1 MLILALNWIIIRKK
15 IRYEVQK
22 EPKLK
27 LRKLYLYLLLVTI
40 FSSCSQYKNG
50 PMSKFWHNTNA
61 KYNALL
67 IAREDF
73 KLANEIILANNKETF
88 EETLPIFRKIDS
100 TKLDSAKLYL
110 TDAIKK
116 ASMIAERHS
125 NSRHLDEAYL
135 LLGKARLEKEEIF
148 NALETFK
155 YVNTTSKSATAKT
168 EALIWLMRAYIENED
183 LVSANQVAD
192 LLKNQKLNGKNK
204 SQFLATKAYF
214 HQLQNEPALAV
225 VFLDEALKTMKKGNE
240 KARLHYISA
249 QLYAEL
255 NQLILSRKNYNQVL
269 KNKPDYDLEF
279 HAKLGLISSQS
290 LAKNTNITF
299 EKMLEDRKNQD
310 LKSKIYFKMGETEA
324 RKNNFEA
331 AIKNFNKAIGES
343 LENPLEKAAAYK
355 ALGDMYFEKMLDYEM
370 AGVYYDSTLIT
381 LPKNEINSTQI
392 GQKAMFLNDFI
403 KYKKAY
409 DLEDS
414 LQRLASLNPN
424 ELDYKLEQMIIKKK
438 EAQKKSEENN
448 LTSSV
453 LKTSSTSTLPK
464 DFKRW
469 VLYDPVESIKAKN
482 DFVRNWGNRPLEDNW
497 RRSEKTMGSFSIKI
511 EKKDIDSTKSATKNI
526 ANSEAEMKE
535 LLAKKEIEQEKKE
548 LLKKIPSSNM
558 QKMASKRKQEE
569 ALFQIGKIYK
579 LKFNDDDKA
588 KTTFKNLIA
597 NFPRSIYEPEAL
609 YYLSIMEKDAQNNAY
624 STKLLKDYP
633 ASSFSRQ
640 LKKGS
645 IKLSKDKETE
655 AQSFYSKAFDLYD
668 NKSFNEALAQIDQGL
683 NEYVGSQIEDK
694 MAMLRI
700 MILKKLGNKDQYVIS
715 LNDFMRSYPSSDL
728 VLKAKELLAVLN

>member
-1 MLILALNWIIIRKK
+1 MKYKYLFFFLAVFLI
-15 IRYEVQK
+15 
-22 EPKLK
+22 
-27 LRKLYLYLLLVTI
+27 
-40 FSSCSQYKNG
+40 SCSQYKNG
-50 PMSKFWHNTNA
+50 PLSKTWHNTNA

-67 IAREDF
+67 IAREDY
-73 KLANEIILANNKETF
+73 KIANEIILANNKETY
-88 EETLPIFRKIDS
+88 EETLPIYRKIDS
-100 TKLDSAKLYL
+100 TRLDSAKLYL
-110 TDAIKK
+110 IDAIKK
-116 ASMIAERHS
+116 SSIIAERHS

-135 LLGKARLEKEEIF
+135 LLGKARLEKQEIF

-155 YVNTTSKSATAKT
+155 YVNTTSKSSGAKT

-183 LVSANQVAD
+183 LVSANQVSD
-192 LLKNQKLNGKNK
+192 LLKNQKLNSENK
-204 SQFLATKAYF
+204 SQFLATKAYY

-225 VFLDEALKTMKKGNE
+225 VFLEEAIKNTKKGSG
-240 KARLHYISA
+240 KARLHFIAA

-255 NQLILSRKNYNQVL
+255 NQVVLSRKNFNQVL
-269 KNKPDYDLEF
+269 RNKPDYNLEF
-279 HAKLGLISSQS
+279 HANLGLISSQS

-310 LKSKIYFKMGETEA
+310 LRSKIFFKMAQTEA

-331 AIKNFNKAIGES
+331 AILNFNNSIAES
-343 LENPLEKAAAYK
+343 SENPREKASAYK
-355 ALGDMYFEKMLDYEM
+355 ALGDMFFEKMLNYEM

-381 LPKNEINSTQI
+381 LPKSEQNTTQI

-403 KYKKAY
+403 RYKKAY

-414 LQRLASLNPN
+414 LQMLAALNPR
-424 ELDYKLEQMIIKKK
+424 ELDYKLEQMVIQKK
-438 EAQKKSEENN
+438 EAKKRQDESALSNSNQKSINAGN
-448 LTSSV
+448 LS
-453 LKTSSTSTLPK
+453 K
-464 DFKRW
+464 DLKRW
-469 VLYDPVESIKAKN
+469 LLYDPVESIKAKN
-482 DFVRNWGNRPLEDNW
+482 DFVRSWGNRPLEDNW
-497 RRSEKTMGSFSIKI
+497 RRSEKTMGSFSLKI
-511 EKKDIDSTKSATKNI
+511 EKQAVDSSKAVSKNT
-526 ANSEAEMKE
+526 ASSEVEMKE
-535 LLAKKEIEQEKKE
+535 LLAKKEIEEEKKE
-548 LLKKIPSSNM
+548 LLKKIPSSNI

-579 LKFNDDDKA
+579 LKFNDEEKA
-588 KTTFKNLIA
+588 KSTFVNLIS
-597 NFPRSIYEPEAL
+597 NFPRSVYEPEAL
-609 YYLSIMEKDAQNNAY
+609 YYLSIMENDVQNNSF

-633 ASSFSRQ
+633 TSSFSRQ

-655 AQSFYSKAFDLYD
+655 AQSLYSKTFDLYD
-668 NKSFNEALAQIDQGL
+668 KNDFNQALIQIDEGL

-700 MILKKLGNKDQYVIS
+700 MVLKKIGNKDQYVIS

>member
-1 MLILALNWIIIRKK
+1 MKYKYLFFFLAVFLI
-15 IRYEVQK
+15 
-22 EPKLK
+22 
-27 LRKLYLYLLLVTI
+27 
-40 FSSCSQYKNG
+40 SCSQYKNG
-50 PMSKFWHNTNA
+50 PLSKTWHNTNA

-67 IAREDF
+67 IAREDY
-73 KLANEIILANNKETF
+73 KIAIEIILANNKETY
-88 EETLPIFRKIDS
+88 EETLPIYRKIDS
-100 TKLDSAKLYL
+100 TRLDSAKLYL
-110 TDAIKK
+110 IDAIKK
-116 ASMIAERHS
+116 SSIIAERHS

-135 LLGKARLEKEEIF
+135 LLGKARLEKQEIF

-155 YVNTTSKSATAKT
+155 YVNTTSKSSGAKT

-183 LVSANQVAD
+183 LVSANQVSD
-192 LLKNQKLNGKNK
+192 LLKNQKLNSENK
-204 SQFLATKAYF
+204 SQFLATKAYY

-225 VFLDEALKTMKKGNE
+225 VFLEEAIKNTKKGSG
-240 KARLHYISA
+240 KARLHFIAA

-255 NQLILSRKNYNQVL
+255 NQVVLSRKNFNQVL
-269 KNKPDYDLEF
+269 RNKPDYNLEF
-279 HAKLGLISSQS
+279 HANLGLISSQS

-310 LKSKIYFKMGETEA
+310 LRSKIFFKMAQTEA

-331 AIKNFNKAIGES
+331 AILNFNNSIAES
-343 LENPLEKAAAYK
+343 SENPREKASAYK
-355 ALGDMYFEKMLDYEM
+355 ALGDMFFEKMLNYEM

-381 LPKNEINSTQI
+381 LPKSEQNTTQI

-403 KYKKAY
+403 RYKKAY

-414 LQRLASLNPN
+414 LQMLAALNPR
-424 ELDYKLEQMIIKKK
+424 ELDYKLEQMVIQKK
-438 EAQKKSEENN
+438 EAKKRQDESALSNSNQKSINAGN
-448 LTSSV
+448 LS
-453 LKTSSTSTLPK
+453 K

-469 VLYDPVESIKAKN
+469 LLYDPVESIKAKN
-482 DFVRNWGNRPLEDNW
+482 DFVRSWGNRPLEDNW
-497 RRSEKTMGSFSIKI
+497 RRSEKTMGSFSLKI
-511 EKKDIDSTKSATKNI
+511 EKQAVDSSKAVSKNT
-526 ANSEAEMKE
+526 ASSEVEMKE
-535 LLAKKEIEQEKKE
+535 LLAKKEIEEEKKE
-548 LLKKIPSSNM
+548 LLKKIPSSNI

-579 LKFNDDDKA
+579 LKFNDEEKA
-588 KTTFKNLIA
+588 KSTFVNLIS
-597 NFPRSIYEPEAL
+597 NFPRSVYEPEAL
-609 YYLSIMEKDAQNNAY
+609 YYLSIMENDVQNNSF

-633 ASSFSRQ
+633 TSSFSRQ

-655 AQSFYSKAFDLYD
+655 AQTLYSKTFDLYD
-668 NKSFNEALAQIDQGL
+668 KNDFNQALIQIDEGL

-700 MILKKLGNKDQYVIS
+700 MVLKKIGNKDQYVIS

>member
-1 MLILALNWIIIRKK
+1 MKYKYLFFFLAVFLI
-15 IRYEVQK
+15 
-22 EPKLK
+22 
-27 LRKLYLYLLLVTI
+27 
-40 FSSCSQYKNG
+40 SCSQYKNG
-50 PMSKFWHNTNA
+50 PLSKTWHNTNA

-67 IAREDF
+67 IAREDY
-73 KLANEIILANNKETF
+73 KIAIEIILANNKETY
-88 EETLPIFRKIDS
+88 EETLPIYRKIDS
-100 TKLDSAKLYL
+100 TRLDSAKLYL
-110 TDAIKK
+110 IDAIKK
-116 ASMIAERHS
+116 SSIIAERHS

-135 LLGKARLEKEEIF
+135 LLGKARLEKQEIF

-155 YVNTTSKSATAKT
+155 YVNTTSKSSGAKT

-183 LVSANQVAD
+183 LVSANQVSD
-192 LLKNQKLNGKNK
+192 LLKNQKLNSENK
-204 SQFLATKAYF
+204 SQFLATKAYY

-225 VFLDEALKTMKKGNE
+225 VFLEEAIKNTKKGSG
-240 KARLHYISA
+240 KARLHFIAA

-255 NQLILSRKNYNQVL
+255 NQVVLSRKNFNQVL
-269 KNKPDYDLEF
+269 RNKPDYNLEF
-279 HAKLGLISSQS
+279 HANLGLISSQS

-310 LKSKIYFKMGETEA
+310 LRSKIFFKMAQTEA

-331 AIKNFNKAIGES
+331 AILNFNNSIAES
-343 LENPLEKAAAYK
+343 SENPREKASAYK
-355 ALGDMYFEKMLDYEM
+355 ALGDMFFEKMLNYEM

-381 LPKNEINSTQI
+381 LPKSEQNTTQI

-403 KYKKAY
+403 RYKKAY

-414 LQRLASLNPN
+414 LQMLAALNPR
-424 ELDYKLEQMIIKKK
+424 ELDYKLEQMVIQKK
-438 EAQKKSEENN
+438 EAKKRQDESALSNSNQKSINAGN
-448 LTSSV
+448 LS
-453 LKTSSTSTLPK
+453 K
-464 DFKRW
+464 DLKRW
-469 VLYDPVESIKAKN
+469 LLYDPVESIKAKN
-482 DFVRNWGNRPLEDNW
+482 DFVRSWGNRPLEDNW
-497 RRSEKTMGSFSIKI
+497 RRSEKTMGSFSLKI
-511 EKKDIDSTKSATKNI
+511 EKQAVDSSKAVSKNT
-526 ANSEAEMKE
+526 ASSEVEMKE
-535 LLAKKEIEQEKKE
+535 LLAKKEIEEEKKE
-548 LLKKIPSSNM
+548 LLKKIPSSNI

-579 LKFNDDDKA
+579 LKFNDEEKA
-588 KTTFKNLIA
+588 KSTFVNLIS
-597 NFPRSIYEPEAL
+597 NFPRSVYEPEAL
-609 YYLSIMEKDAQNNAY
+609 YYLSIMENDVQNNSF

-633 ASSFSRQ
+633 TSSFSRQ

-655 AQSFYSKAFDLYD
+655 AQSLYSKTFDLYD
-668 NKSFNEALAQIDQGL
+668 KNDFNQALIQIDEGL

-700 MILKKLGNKDQYVIS
+700 MVLKKIGNKDQYVIS

>member
-1 MLILALNWIIIRKK
+1 MFFF
-15 IRYEVQK
+15 V
-22 EPKLK
+22 
-27 LRKLYLYLLLVTI
+27 I
-40 FSSCSQYKNG
+40 FSLSCSQYKSG
-50 PMSKFWHNTNA
+50 PLSKTWHNTNA

-67 IAREDF
+67 IAREDY
-73 KLANEIILANNKETF
+73 KIANEIILTNNKETY

-100 TKLDSAKLYL
+100 TRLDSAKLYL

-116 ASMIAERHS
+116 SSIIAERHS

-135 LLGKARLEKEEIF
+135 LLGKARLEKQEIF

-155 YVNTTSKSATAKT
+155 YVNTTSKSASAKT
-168 EALIWLMRAYIENED
+168 EALIWLMRTYIENED
-183 LVSANQVAD
+183 LVSANQVSD
-192 LLKNQKLNGKNK
+192 LLKSQKLNGKNK
-204 SQFLATKAYF
+204 SQFLATKAYY

-240 KARLHYISA
+240 KARLHFIAA
-249 QLYAEL
+249 QLYAAL
-255 NQLILSRKNYNQVL
+255 NQLVLSRKNYNQVL
-269 KNKPDYDLEF
+269 KNKPNYDLEF
-279 HAKLGLISSQS
+279 HANLGLISSQS

-310 LKSKIYFKMGETEA
+310 LRSKIFFKMGETEA
-324 RKNNFEA
+324 KKNNFES
-331 AIKNFNKAIGES
+331 AILHFNKAISES
-343 LENPLEKAAAYK
+343 LNNPIEKASAYK

-381 LPKNEINSTQI
+381 LPKNEQNNSQI

-414 LQRLASLNPN
+414 LQRLAAMNPK
-424 ELDYKLEQMIIKKK
+424 ELDYKLEQMVIERKDAKKK
-438 EAQKKSEENN
+438 AEESSITN
-448 LTSSV
+448 SV
-453 LKTSSTSTLPK
+453 LKTATTSTMPK

-469 VLYDPVESIKAKN
+469 LLYDPVESIKAKN
-482 DFVRNWGNRPLEDNW
+482 DFVRSWGNRPLEDNW

-511 EKKDIDSTKSATKNI
+511 EKQTLDTEKTGVKTMAS
-526 ANSEAEMKE
+526 SEIEMKE
-535 LLAKKEIEQEKKE
+535 LLAKKEIDEEKKE
-548 LLKKIPSSNM
+548 LLKKIPISNI

-579 LKFNDDDKA
+579 LKFNDEEKA
-588 KTTFKNLIA
+588 KTSFNNLIL
-597 NFPRSIYEPEAL
+597 NFPRSVYEPEAL
-609 YYLSIMEKDAQNNAY
+609 YYLSIMEKDAQNNAF
-624 STKLLKDYP
+624 SARLLKDYP

-645 IKLSKDKETE
+645 IKLSVDKETE
-655 AQSFYSKAFDLYD
+655 ALNLYAKTFAIYES
-668 NKSFNEALAQIDQGL
+668 NQFNEAITLIDQGL

-700 MILKKLGNKDQYVIS
+700 MILRKLGNKDQYIVS

-728 VLKAKELLAVLN
+728 ILKAKELLAVLN

>member
-1 MLILALNWIIIRKK
+1 
-15 IRYEVQK
+15 
-22 EPKLK
+22 
-27 LRKLYLYLLLVTI
+27 
-40 FSSCSQYKNG
+40 
-50 PMSKFWHNTNA
+50 MSKAWHNTNA

-73 KLANEIILANNKETF
+73 KIANEIILANNKESF

-100 TKLDSAKLYL
+100 TKLDTAKLYL

-116 ASMIAERHS
+116 ASIIAERHS
-125 NSRHLDEAYL
+125 NSRHLNEAYL
-135 LLGKARLEKEEIF
+135 LIGKARLEKEEIF
-148 NALETFK
+148 NAQETFK
-155 YVNTTSKSATAKT
+155 YVNTTSKSDAAKT
-168 EALIWLMRAYIENED
+168 EALIWLMRTYIENED

-192 LLKNQKLNGKNK
+192 LLKNQKLSGKNK
-204 SQFLATKAYF
+204 AKFLATKAYY

-225 VFLDEALKTMKKGNE
+225 VFLDEALKSMKKGPE
-240 KARLHYISA
+240 KARLHYIAA

-255 NQLILSRKNYNQVL
+255 NQQILSRKNYNQVL
-269 KNKPDYDLEF
+269 KNKPNYDLEF
-279 HAKLGLISSQS
+279 NANLGLISSQS
-290 LAKNTNITF
+290 LAKNTNIAF

-310 LKSKIYFKMGETEA
+310 LRSKIYYKMGETEA

-331 AIKNFNKAIGES
+331 AIQNFNKAVAES
-343 LENPLEKAAAYK
+343 LDNPLEKAAAYK
-355 ALGDMYFEKMLDYEM
+355 AMGDLYFEKMLDYEM

-381 LPKNEINSTQI
+381 LPKSEANGTQI

-414 LQRLASLNPN
+414 LLRLAAMNPN
-424 ELDYKLEQMIIKKK
+424 ELDFKLEQMIIQKK
-438 EAQKKSEENN
+438 EAQKKIEENN
-448 LTSSV
+448 ANSSV
-453 LKTSSTSTLPK
+453 LKTNTTGNLPK

-469 VLYDPVESIKAKN
+469 LLYDPVESIKAKN
-482 DFVRNWGNRPLEDNW
+482 EFVRNWGNRVLEDNW
-497 RRSEKTMGSFSIKI
+497 RRSEKTMGSFSLKI
-511 EKKDIDSTKSATKNI
+511 ERQTIDSTKSALKTT
-526 ANSEAEMKE
+526 ASSEQEMKE

-548 LLKKIPSSNM
+548 MLKKIPTSNI

-579 LKFNDDDKA
+579 LKFNDEEKS
-588 KTTFKNLIA
+588 KTSFKNLLT
-597 NFPRSIYEPEAL
+597 NFPKSVYEPEAL
-609 YYLSIMEKDAQNNAY
+609 YYLAIMEKDAQNNPF
-624 STKLLKDYP
+624 SERLIKEYP
-633 ASSFSRQ
+633 VSSFARQ

-645 IKLSKDKETE
+645 IKLSKDKESE
-655 AQSFYSKAFDLYD
+655 AQSFYSKTFSLYEKND
-668 NKSFNEALAQIDQGL
+668 FNQALSQIDQGL

-700 MILKKLGNKDQYVIS
+700 MVLKKIGNKDQYVIS

>member
-1 MLILALNWIIIRKK
+1 MFFF
-15 IRYEVQK
+15 V
-22 EPKLK
+22 
-27 LRKLYLYLLLVTI
+27 I
-40 FSSCSQYKNG
+40 FSLSCSQYKNG
-50 PMSKFWHNTNA
+50 PLSKTWHNTNA

-67 IAREDF
+67 IAREDY
-73 KLANEIILANNKETF
+73 KIANEFILANNKETY

-100 TKLDSAKLYL
+100 TRLDSAKLYL

-116 ASMIAERHS
+116 SSIIAERHS

-135 LLGKARLEKEEIF
+135 LLGKARLEKQEIF

-155 YVNTTSKSATAKT
+155 YINTTSKSTSAKT
-168 EALIWLMRAYIENED
+168 EALIWLMRSYIENED
-183 LVSANQVAD
+183 LVSANQVSD
-192 LLKNQKLNGKNK
+192 LLKNQKLSGKNK
-204 SQFLATKAYF
+204 SQFLATKAYY

-240 KARLHYISA
+240 KARLHFIAA
-249 QLYAEL
+249 QLYSEL
-255 NQLILSRKNYNQVL
+255 NQLVLSRKNYNQVL
-269 KNKPDYDLEF
+269 KNKPNYDLEF
-279 HAKLGLISSQS
+279 HANLGLISSQS
-290 LAKNTNITF
+290 LAKNINITF

-310 LKSKIYFKMGETEA
+310 LRSKIFFKMGETEA
-324 RKNNFEA
+324 KKNNFEA
-331 AIKNFNKAIGES
+331 AILNFNKAIAES
-343 LENPLEKAAAYK
+343 LDNPLEKAAAYK

-381 LPKNEINSTQI
+381 LPKNEQSNSQI

-414 LQRLASLNPN
+414 LQMLAAMNPK
-424 ELDYKLEQMIIKKK
+424 ELDFKLEQMVIQRKDAKKK
-438 EAQKKSEENN
+438 AEESS
-448 LTSSV
+448 LTNSV
-453 LKTSSTSTLPK
+453 VKTAATSTLPK

-469 VLYDPVESIKAKN
+469 LLYDPIESIKAKN
-482 DFVRNWGNRPLEDNW
+482 DFVRSWGNRPLEDNW

-511 EKKDIDSTKSATKNI
+511 EKQTLDTAKNGI
-526 ANSEAEMKE
+526 KTMASSEIEMKE
-535 LLAKKEIEQEKKE
+535 LLAKKEIEEEKKE
-548 LLKKIPSSNM
+548 LLKKIPSSNI

-579 LKFNDDDKA
+579 LKFNDEEKA
-588 KTTFKNLIA
+588 KTTFSNLIT

-609 YYLSIMEKDAQNNAY
+609 YYLSIMEKDAQNNAF
-624 STKLLKDYP
+624 SARLLKDYP

-655 AQSFYSKAFDLYD
+655 AQSFYSKTFAIYESNNFSKAITL
-668 NKSFNEALAQIDQGL
+668 IDQGL

-700 MILKKLGNKDQYVIS
+700 MILRKLGNKDQYIVS

-728 VLKAKELLAVLN
+728 ILKAKELLAVLN

>member
-1 MLILALNWIIIRKK
+1 MKYKYLFFFLAVFLI
-15 IRYEVQK
+15 
-22 EPKLK
+22 
-27 LRKLYLYLLLVTI
+27 
-40 FSSCSQYKNG
+40 SCSQYKNG
-50 PMSKFWHNTNA
+50 PLSKTWHNTNA

-67 IAREDF
+67 IAREDY
-73 KLANEIILANNKETF
+73 KIAIEIILANNKETY
-88 EETLPIFRKIDS
+88 EETLPIYRKIDS
-100 TKLDSAKLYL
+100 TRLDSAKLYL
-110 TDAIKK
+110 IDAIKK
-116 ASMIAERHS
+116 SSIIAERHS

-135 LLGKARLEKEEIF
+135 LLGKARLEKQEIF

-155 YVNTTSKSATAKT
+155 YVNTTSKSSGAKT

-183 LVSANQVAD
+183 LVSANQVSD
-192 LLKNQKLNGKNK
+192 LLKNQKLNSENK
-204 SQFLATKAYF
+204 SQFLATKAYY

-225 VFLDEALKTMKKGNE
+225 VFLEEAIKNTKKGSG
-240 KARLHYISA
+240 KARLHFIAA

-255 NQLILSRKNYNQVL
+255 NQVVLSRKNFNQVL
-269 KNKPDYDLEF
+269 RNKPDYNLEF
-279 HAKLGLISSQS
+279 HANLGLISSQS

-310 LKSKIYFKMGETEA
+310 LRSKIFFKMAQTEA

-331 AIKNFNKAIGES
+331 AILNFNNSIAES
-343 LENPLEKAAAYK
+343 SENPREKASAYK
-355 ALGDMYFEKMLDYEM
+355 ALGDMFFEKMLNYEM

-381 LPKNEINSTQI
+381 LPKSEQNTTQI

-403 KYKKAY
+403 RYKKAY

-414 LQRLASLNPN
+414 LQMLAALNPR
-424 ELDYKLEQMIIKKK
+424 ELDYKLEQMVIQKK
-438 EAQKKSEENN
+438 EAKKRQDESALSNSNQKSINAGN
-448 LTSSV
+448 LS
-453 LKTSSTSTLPK
+453 K

-469 VLYDPVESIKAKN
+469 LLYDPVESIKAKN
-482 DFVRNWGNRPLEDNW
+482 DFVRSWGNRPLEDNW
-497 RRSEKTMGSFSIKI
+497 RRSEKTMGSFSLKI
-511 EKKDIDSTKSATKNI
+511 EKQAVDSSKAVTKNT
-526 ANSEAEMKE
+526 ASSEVEMKE
-535 LLAKKEIEQEKKE
+535 LLAKKEIEEEKKE
-548 LLKKIPSSNM
+548 LLKKIPSSNI

-579 LKFNDDDKA
+579 LKFNDEEKA
-588 KTTFKNLIA
+588 KSTFVNLIS
-597 NFPRSIYEPEAL
+597 NFPRSVYEPEAL
-609 YYLSIMEKDAQNNAY
+609 YYLSIMENDVQNNSF

-633 ASSFSRQ
+633 TSSFSRQ

-655 AQSFYSKAFDLYD
+655 AQSLYSKTFDLYD
-668 NKSFNEALAQIDQGL
+668 KNDFNQALIQIDEGL

-700 MILKKLGNKDQYVIS
+700 MVLKKIGNKDQYVIS

>member
-1 MLILALNWIIIRKK
+1 VRK
-15 IRYEVQK
+15 I
-22 EPKLK
+22 
-27 LRKLYLYLLLVTI
+27 YLLFFFVI
-40 FSSCSQYKNG
+40 FSLSCSQYKSG
-50 PMSKFWHNTNA
+50 PLSKTWHNTNA

-67 IAREDF
+67 IAREDY
-73 KLANEIILANNKETF
+73 KIANEIILTNNKETY

-100 TKLDSAKLYL
+100 TRLDSAKLYL

-116 ASMIAERHS
+116 SSIIAERHS

-135 LLGKARLEKEEIF
+135 LLGKARLEKQEIF

-155 YVNTTSKSATAKT
+155 YVNTTSKSASAKT
-168 EALIWLMRAYIENED
+168 EALIWLMRSYIENED
-183 LVSANQVAD
+183 LVSANQVSD
-192 LLKNQKLNGKNK
+192 LLKSQKLNGKNK
-204 SQFLATKAYF
+204 SQFLATKAYY

-240 KARLHYISA
+240 KARLHFIAA
-249 QLYAEL
+249 QLYAAL
-255 NQLILSRKNYNQVL
+255 NQLVLSRKNYNQVL
-269 KNKPDYDLEF
+269 KNKPSYDLEF
-279 HAKLGLISSQS
+279 HANLGLISSQS

-310 LKSKIYFKMGETEA
+310 LRSKIFFKMGETEA
-324 RKNNFEA
+324 KKNNFES
-331 AIKNFNKAIGES
+331 AILHFNKAISES
-343 LENPLEKAAAYK
+343 FNNPIEKASAYK

-381 LPKNEINSTQI
+381 LPKNEQNNSQI

-414 LQRLASLNPN
+414 LQRLAAMNPK
-424 ELDYKLEQMIIKKK
+424 ELDYKLEQMVIERKDAKKK
-438 EAQKKSEENN
+438 AEESSITN
-448 LTSSV
+448 SV
-453 LKTSSTSTLPK
+453 LKTATTSTMPK

-469 VLYDPVESIKAKN
+469 LLYDPVESIKAKN
-482 DFVRNWGNRPLEDNW
+482 DFVRSWGNRPLEDNW

-511 EKKDIDSTKSATKNI
+511 EKQTLDTEKTGVKTMAS
-526 ANSEAEMKE
+526 SEIEMKE
-535 LLAKKEIEQEKKE
+535 LLAKKEIDEEKKE
-548 LLKKIPSSNM
+548 LLKKIPISHI

-579 LKFNDDDKA
+579 LKFNDEEKA
-588 KTTFKNLIA
+588 KTSFNNLIL
-597 NFPRSIYEPEAL
+597 NFPRSVYEPEAL
-609 YYLSIMEKDAQNNAY
+609 YYLSIMEKDAQNNAF
-624 STKLLKDYP
+624 SARLLKDYP

-645 IKLSKDKETE
+645 IKLSVDKETE
-655 AQSFYSKAFDLYD
+655 AQTLYAKTFAIYES
-668 NKSFNEALAQIDQGL
+668 NHFSEAITLIDQGL

-700 MILKKLGNKDQYVIS
+700 MILRKLGNKDQYIVS

-728 VLKAKELLAVLN
+728 ILKAKELLAVLN

>member
-1 MLILALNWIIIRKK
+1 VRK
-15 IRYEVQK
+15 I
-22 EPKLK
+22 
-27 LRKLYLYLLLVTI
+27 YLLFFFVI
-40 FSSCSQYKNG
+40 FSLSCSQYKSG
-50 PMSKFWHNTNA
+50 PLSKTWHNTNA

-67 IAREDF
+67 IAREDY
-73 KLANEIILANNKETF
+73 KIANEIILTNNKETY

-100 TKLDSAKLYL
+100 TRLDSAKLYL

-116 ASMIAERHS
+116 SSIIAERHS

-135 LLGKARLEKEEIF
+135 LLGKARLEKQEIF

-155 YVNTTSKSATAKT
+155 YVNTTSKSASAKT
-168 EALIWLMRAYIENED
+168 EALIWLMRTYIENED
-183 LVSANQVAD
+183 LVSANQVSD
-192 LLKNQKLNGKNK
+192 LLKSQKLNGKNK
-204 SQFLATKAYF
+204 SQFLATKAYY

-240 KARLHYISA
+240 KARLHFIAA
-249 QLYAEL
+249 QLYAAL
-255 NQLILSRKNYNQVL
+255 NQLVLSRKNYNQVL
-269 KNKPDYDLEF
+269 KNKPNYDLEF
-279 HAKLGLISSQS
+279 HANLGLISSQS

-310 LKSKIYFKMGETEA
+310 LRSKIFFKMGETEA
-324 RKNNFEA
+324 KKNNFES
-331 AIKNFNKAIGES
+331 AILHFNKAISES
-343 LENPLEKAAAYK
+343 LNNPIEKASAYK

-381 LPKNEINSTQI
+381 LPKNEQNNSQI

-414 LQRLASLNPN
+414 LQRLAAMNPK
-424 ELDYKLEQMIIKKK
+424 ELDYKLEQMVIERKDAKKK
-438 EAQKKSEENN
+438 AEESSITN
-448 LTSSV
+448 SV
-453 LKTSSTSTLPK
+453 LKTATTSTMPK

-469 VLYDPVESIKAKN
+469 LLYDPVESIKAKN
-482 DFVRNWGNRPLEDNW
+482 DFVRSWGNRPLEDNW

-511 EKKDIDSTKSATKNI
+511 EKQTLDTEKTGVKTMAS
-526 ANSEAEMKE
+526 SEIEMKE
-535 LLAKKEIEQEKKE
+535 LLAKKEIDEEKKE
-548 LLKKIPSSNM
+548 LLKKIPISNI

-579 LKFNDDDKA
+579 LKFNDEEKA
-588 KTTFKNLIA
+588 KTSFNNLIL
-597 NFPRSIYEPEAL
+597 NFPRSVYEPEAL
-609 YYLSIMEKDAQNNAY
+609 YYLSIMEKDAQNNAF
-624 STKLLKDYP
+624 SARLLKDYP

-645 IKLSKDKETE
+645 IKLSVDKETE
-655 AQSFYSKAFDLYD
+655 ALNLYAKTFAIYES
-668 NKSFNEALAQIDQGL
+668 NQFNEAITLIDQGL

-700 MILKKLGNKDQYVIS
+700 MILRKLGNKDQYIVS

-728 VLKAKELLAVLN
+728 ILKAKELLAVLN